1 MKCQV
6 CGNENPENARFCG
19 GCGASLN
26 VSTAS
31 GIGIGTAELPMV
43 SFPQAVKLG
52 FKNYFKFSGRSSRAE
67 YWWWFLFTVC
77 ASLILGI
84 ADSGINEFAASGQ
97 SSVLRSLFGL
107 ATLIPSLALG
117 ARRLHDI
124 RKSGWWQLG
133 IIFLILVGFGSA
145 ILGILVAIFGVF
157 GDGGTLGLGL
167 ILILVGL
174 CVLLVSM
181 GWWILWFARKGD
193 YGPNKYG
200 PDPRQPTSQQPYKP

>member
-1 MKCQV
+1 M
-6 CGNENPENARFCG
+6 G
-19 GCGASLN
+19 
-26 VSTAS
+26 
-31 GIGIGTAELPMV
+31 AELPMV
-43 SFPQAVKLG
+43 GFREAIKLG
-52 FKNYFKFSGRSSRAE
+52 FSNYFRFSGRSTRAE
-67 YWWWFLFTVC
+67 FWWWMLFTTL
-77 ASLILGI
+77 ASMILGI

-133 IIFLILVGFGSA
+133 IILLILVGIGLA
-145 ILGILVAIFGVF
+145 IFGILVAIFGVF

-174 CVLLVSM
+174 CVLLV
-181 GWWILWFARKGD
+181 GTAWWILWFARKGD

-200 PDPRQPTSQQPYKP
+200 PDPRQPTSHQPYKPQ